1 MPDAPLTPAARQEV
15 REALAFAL
23 RYDNRGKA
31 SRAYQ
36 NPAADA
42 AAEHLVE
49 ALERSGFVVMRKAPA
64 PAHTGHVP
72 AHGVKLDGP

>member
-1 MPDAPLTPAARQEV
+1 MPDPLTPAARQDV
-15 REALAFAL
+15 RDALAFAL
-23 RYDNRGKA
+23 RYDTRGKA
-31 SRAYQ
+31 TRAYQ

-64 PAHTGHVP
+64 PAHTGQVP
-72 AHGVKLDGP
+72 AHGMETPKP